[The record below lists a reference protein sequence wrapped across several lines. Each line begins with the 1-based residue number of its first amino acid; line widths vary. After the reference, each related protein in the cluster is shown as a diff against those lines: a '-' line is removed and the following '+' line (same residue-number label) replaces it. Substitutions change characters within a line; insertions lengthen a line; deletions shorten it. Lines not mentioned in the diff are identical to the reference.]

1 MKITESVAPSL
12 STNSISTVSGPGV
25 LYAFNLGVKVK
36 SPLVLPAG
44 VMGMSFS
51 GMHIS
56 ETNGAGIVTSKSLTL
71 QPRTGHKGPVISE
84 FEGGIL
90 NCMGLC
96 NPGISDGL
104 KEVDQY
110 KERSQTPV
118 IVSVFATNTE
128 DFLLLT
134 KEVNNSKGDFL
145 ELNLSCPNVFDEF
158 GIPLAA
164 SQEEVYNIV
173 KAVKQIS
180 TLPVIAKL
188 SPNVYDIVS
197 IAKAA
202 ESAGADAL
210 CMINTVGPGMLI
222 DTKMKKPVL
231 FNKFGGL
238 SGPCIK
244 PIALKLIYQ
253 TYSTVNI
260 PIIGMGGVTY
270 GEDAIEMLMAG
281 ATVIGVGTAV
291 HYRGIEVFNK
301 INNEIL
307 EFMEENEYKSL
318 KDIPRLEK
326 IVNVKC

>member
-1 MKITESVAPSL
+1 MQKSLKTEFLGRTIT
-12 STNSISTVSGPGV
+12 
-25 LYAFNLGVKVK
+25 

-44 VMGMSFS
+44 VMGMAFS
-51 GMHIS
+51 GFNIS
-56 ETNGAGIVTSKSLTL
+56 IENGTGIVTSKSLTL
-71 QPRTGHKGPVISE
+71 EPRMGHKGPVVAE
-84 FEGGIL
+84 FEGGLL

-96 NPGISDGL
+96 NPGIVDGIAEIDQL
-104 KEVDQY
+104 K
-110 KERSQTPV
+110 KHSNIPV
-118 IVSVFATNTE
+118 IASVFATNTI
-128 DFLLLT
+128 DFLKLT
-134 KEVNNSKGDFL
+134 KHVNKSKADFL

-164 SQEEVYNIV
+164 SKVEVYSIV
-173 KAVKQIS
+173 KAIKQIS
-180 TLPVIAKL
+180 TLPIIAKL

-202 ESAGADAL
+202 EAAGADAL

-222 DTKMKKPVL
+222 DTKMIKPVL

-253 TYSTVNI
+253 TYSAVNI

-281 ATVIGVGTAV
+281 ASVIGVGTAV
-291 HYRGIEVFNK
+291 YYRGIEVFKK

-307 EFMEENEYKSL
+307 EFMEENEYPNL

-326 IVNVKC
+326 IINVKC

>member
-1 MKITESVAPSL
+1 MQKSLKTEFLGRPIT
-12 STNSISTVSGPGV
+12 
-25 LYAFNLGVKVK
+25 
-36 SPLVLPAG
+36 SPLVLSAG
-44 VMGMSFS
+44 VMGMAFS
-51 GMHIS
+51 GFNIS
-56 ETNGAGIVTSKSLTL
+56 IENGAGIVTSKSLTL
-71 QPRTGHKGPVISE
+71 EPRMGHKGPVVAE
-84 FEGGIL
+84 FEGGLL

-96 NPGISDGL
+96 NPGIVDGL
-104 KEVDQY
+104 TEIDQF
-110 KERSQTPV
+110 KKCSDIP
-118 IVSVFATNTE
+118 IIASVFATNTI
-128 DFLLLT
+128 DFLKLT
-134 KEVNNSKGDFL
+134 SHVNKSKADFL

-164 SQEEVYNIV
+164 SLEEVHNIV

-180 TLPVIAKL
+180 KFPVIAKL

-222 DTKMKKPVL
+222 DTKMVKPVL

-238 SGPCIK
+238 SGSCIK

-253 TYSTVNI
+253 TYSAVNI

-281 ATVIGVGTAV
+281 AAVIGVGTAV

-301 INNEIL
+301 INEEIF
-307 EFMEENEYKSL
+307 EFMEENGYKDL
-318 KDIPRLEK
+318 NNIPRLEK
-326 IVNVKC
+326 L

>member
-1 MKITESVAPSL
+1 MHNRLKTK
-12 STNSISTVSGPGV
+12 
-25 LYAFNLGVKVK
+25 FLGVKVK

-164 SQEEVYNIV
+164 SKDEVFNIV
-173 KAVKQIS
+173 KAVKEIS
-180 TLPVIAKL
+180 NIPVIAKL
-188 SPNVYDIVS
+188 SPNVYNIVE
-197 IAKAA
+197 IASAA
-202 ESAGADAL
+202 QKAGADAL
-210 CMINTVGPGMLI
+210 CLINTVGPGMMI
-222 DTKMKKPVL
+222 DAKMVKPVL

-253 TYSTVNI
+253 TYSAVSI
-260 PIIGMGGVTY
+260 PILGMGGVTY
-270 GEDAIEMLMAG
+270 GKDAVEMLMAG
-281 ATVIGVGTAV
+281 ATTIGVGTAV
-291 HYRGIEVFNK
+291 YYRGIEVFDK
-301 INNEIL
+301 INNEIIQ
-307 EFMEENEYKSL
+307 FMDENGYENII
-318 KDIPRLEK
+318 DIPKLEK
-326 IVNVKC
+326 LYG

>member
-1 MKITESVAPSL
+1 MQKSLKTEFLGITI
-12 STNSISTVSGPGV
+12 T
-25 LYAFNLGVKVK
+25 

-44 VMGMSFS
+44 VMGMAFS
-51 GMHIS
+51 GFNIS
-56 ETNGAGIVTSKSLTL
+56 IENGVGIVTSKSLTL
-71 QPRTGHKGPVISE
+71 KPRMGHKGPVVAE
-84 FEGGIL
+84 FEGGFL

-96 NPGISDGL
+96 NPCIVDGL
-104 KEVDQY
+104 AEIDEFK
-110 KERSQTPV
+110 KRSNIPV
-118 IVSVFATNTE
+118 IASVFATNTE
-128 DFLLLT
+128 DFLKLT
-134 KEVNNSKGDFL
+134 KHVNESKADFL

-164 SQEEVYNIV
+164 SKEEVHNIV

-210 CMINTVGPGMLI
+210 CLINTVGPGMLI
-222 DTKMKKPVL
+222 DTKMVKPVL

-253 TYSTVNI
+253 TYSAVKI

-281 ATVIGVGTAV
+281 ADVIGVGTAV
-291 HYRGIEVFNK
+291 SYRGIEVFNK
-301 INNEIL
+301 INEEIL
-307 EFMEENEYKSL
+307 EFMEENEYNYLS
-318 KDIPRLEK
+318 DIPKLEK
-326 IVNVKC
+326 L

>member
-1 MKITESVAPSL
+1 
-12 STNSISTVSGPGV
+12 
-25 LYAFNLGVKVK
+25 
-36 SPLVLPAG
+36 
-44 VMGMSFS
+44 MSFS
-51 GMHIS
+51 GLQIS
-56 ETNGAGIVTSKSLTL
+56 ADLGAGIVTSKSLTL
-71 QPRTGHKGPVISE
+71 QPRTGHKGPVMAE
-84 FEGGIL
+84 FEGGLL

-96 NPGISDGL
+96 NPGIEDGL
-104 KEVDQY
+104 LEVNEY
-110 KERSQTPV
+110 KKRSRTPIV
-118 IVSVFATNTE
+118 VSVFATNKE
-128 DFLLLT
+128 DFLSLT
-134 KEVNNSKGDFL
+134 KHVIKSQADFL
-145 ELNLSCPNVFDEF
+145 ELNLSCPNVYDEF

-164 SQEEVYNIV
+164 SQDEVYRII

-210 CMINTVGPGMLI
+210 CMINTVGPGMVI
-222 DTKMKKPVL
+222 DTKMVKPVL

-253 TYSTVNI
+253 TYSAVNI

-281 ATVIGVGTAV
+281 AAVIGVGTAV

-301 INNEIL
+301 INKEIL
-307 EFMEENEYKSL
+307 EFMKEHEYDYLS
-318 KDIPRLEK
+318 DIPKLEK
-326 IVNVKC
+326 L

>member
-1 MKITESVAPSL
+1 MLNRLKTK
-12 STNSISTVSGPGV
+12 
-25 LYAFNLGVKVK
+25 FLGVEVK

-164 SQEEVYNIV
+164 SKDEVFNIV
-173 KAVKQIS
+173 KAVKEIS
-180 TLPVIAKL
+180 NIPVIAKL
-188 SPNVYDIVS
+188 SPNVYNIVE
-197 IAKAA
+197 IASAA
-202 ESAGADAL
+202 QKAGADAL
-210 CMINTVGPGMLI
+210 CLINTVGPGMMI
-222 DTKMKKPVL
+222 DAKMVKPVL

-253 TYSTVNI
+253 TYSAVSI
-260 PIIGMGGVTY
+260 PILGMGGVTY
-270 GEDAIEMLMAG
+270 GKDAVEMLMAG
-281 ATVIGVGTAV
+281 ATTIGVGTAV
-291 HYRGIEVFNK
+291 YYRGIEVFDK
-301 INNEIL
+301 INNEIIQ
-307 EFMEENEYKSL
+307 FMDENGYENII
-318 KDIPRLEK
+318 DIPKLEK
-326 IVNVKC
+326 LYG